1 MYLYWIITNKKRNG
15 DSMKKALVMID
26 VQNDYFKE
34 GRMALHSPEQA
45 LANIN
50 KLEASFIEKQLPI
63 IYIQHINDQEAADFF
78 ERGTKGVLLHEQL
91 KTTHSSIII
100 EKHFPNSF
108 IETNL
113 KETLDSLGVQQ
124 VIITGMMTHM
134 CIDSTTR
141 ASKELGYQP
150 ILISDATAT
159 KALTFEAHEIPAEAV
174 QRAFLSALET
184 FSTVMKTDDY
194 LNGL

>member
-1 MYLYWIITNKKRNG
+1 
-15 DSMKKALVMID
+15 
-26 VQNDYFKE
+26 
-34 GRMALHSPEQA
+34 
-45 LANIN
+45 
-50 KLEASFIEKQLPI
+50 
-63 IYIQHINDQEAADFF
+63 
-78 ERGTKGVLLHEQL
+78 
-91 KTTHSSIII
+91 
-100 EKHFPNSF
+100 
-108 IETNL
+108 
-113 KETLDSLGVQQ
+113 
-124 VIITGMMTHM
+124 MMTHM

-159 KALTFEAHEIPAEAV
+159 KALTFEAHKIPAEAV

>member
-1 MYLYWIITNKKRNG
+1 
-15 DSMKKALVMID
+15 
-26 VQNDYFKE
+26 
-34 GRMALHSPEQA
+34 
-45 LANIN
+45 
-50 KLEASFIEKQLPI
+50 
-63 IYIQHINDQEAADFF
+63 
-78 ERGTKGVLLHEQL
+78 
-91 KTTHSSIII
+91 
-100 EKHFPNSF
+100 
-108 IETNL
+108 
-113 KETLDSLGVQQ
+113 
-124 VIITGMMTHM
+124 MMTHM

-194 LNGL
+194 LNGLEKNCVFTNKGKGSFALSGS